1 MALFHKSTIEELRQK
16 RDVSGLIRALSD
28 NDYSRF
34 NASAEALGELGDRR
48 AVEPLIAI
56 LKDEDRSYVHRAA
69 ARALGPLGD
78 RRAVDPLIRILDSC
92 TTQAAAAL
100 GELGDARAIPPL
112 MRKLGRG
119 LSDANDSMAAA
130 LAKLGE
136 EALQPLVAALSAGGP
151 RDVRLYAAT
160 ALGLL
165 GDRRAV
171 EPLIGALEDDDFMVY
186 QAAARALEALR
197 DSRAVDPLIAHI
209 NRTTKEGMTPLP
221 AFFDALASIGGK
233 KALDVIAEAWLSNYA
248 FAVSHWRYETNI
260 AAITTLGERRDP
272 QAMEP
277 LLAISSQQQGTF
289 HLTSRIREATTEA
302 LRQIS
307 ES

>member
-1 MALFHKSTIEELRQK
+1 MT
-16 RDVSGLIRALSD
+16 
-28 NDYSRF
+28 
-34 NASAEALGELGDRR
+34 
-48 AVEPLIAI
+48 
-56 LKDEDRSYVHRAA
+56 YVH
-69 ARALGPLGD
+69 
-78 RRAVDPLIRILDSC
+78 V
-92 TTQAAAAL
+92 
-100 GELGDARAIPPL
+100 
-112 MRKLGRG
+112 RKAG
-119 LSDANDSMAAA
+119 

-136 EALQPLVAALSAGGP
+136 EALQPLVAALSAGDP